1 MPAGSQAEETFDVV
15 IVGGAIMGAM
25 TAYFLT
31 RDPAFKGRVAV
42 IERDP
47 SFAQSSTT
55 LSAASIRQQFSFP
68 ENIRMSLF
76 GLDFLRNIKE
86 RFGPE
91 ADISLYEG
99 GYLILATDKG
109 LPILKANHEVQKAEG
124 ADIDLLDPAALA
136 VTFPWLNVEGLAAG
150 AYGRSGEGWFDAH
163 ALLACVRKAAK
174 EQGAH
179 LITGEV
185 VEIARAGDRITGVT
199 LADGRRIG
207 CGVLVN
213 AAGPRA
219 GRVAGLAGIPLPV
232 EGKKRCVYVLHCRTP
247 LPRLPLLVDPTG
259 FYIRPEGAYQICGAP
274 PPEDQD
280 PDAFGDFEVDWNLF
294 EETIWPALAYRIPA
308 MEEMKLVRAWAG
320 HYEMNLL
327 DHNAV
332 IGPHPE
338 VANFYFMNGFSGHGL
353 QQSPAAGRAIAEW
366 IVHGRSVS
374 LDLDVFG
381 YERVL
386 ANRPHAELNII

>member
-1 MPAGSQAEETFDVV
+1 MSAAVETEERYDVV

-31 RDPAFKGRVAV
+31 SDPAFTGTVAV
-42 IERDP
+42 IERDA

-55 LSAASIRQQFSFP
+55 LSAASLRQQFSIP

-76 GLDFLRNIKE
+76 GLEFLRSAKE

-91 ADISLYEG
+91 TDLAWHEG
-99 GYLILATDKG
+99 GYLILASDQG
-109 LPILKANHEVQKAEG
+109 LPVLAANHAVQKAEG
-124 ADIDLLDPAALA
+124 ADIELLDPAALKA
-136 VTFPWLNVEGLAAG
+136 SFPWLNVEGLAAG

-163 ALLACVRKAAK
+163 ALLGCVRKAARQ
-174 EQGAH
+174 QGAH
-179 LITGEV
+179 LIAGEV
-185 VEIARAGDRITGVT
+185 TQIARAGARVTGVT

-207 CGVLVN
+207 CGNLVN

-232 EGKKRCVYVLHCRTP
+232 EGRKRCIYVLHCRTE
-247 LPRLPLLVDPTG
+247 LPRLPLLVDPSG
-259 FYIRPEGAYQICGAP
+259 FWIRPEGAYQICGAP
-274 PPEDQD
+274 PPPEDCD
-280 PDAFGDFEVDWNLF
+280 PGEDFEVDWPLF
-294 EETIWPALAYRIPA
+294 EETTWPNLAHRIPA
-308 MEEMKLVRAWAG
+308 MEEVKLVRAWAG

-338 VANFYFMNGFSGHGL
+338 VGNFYFMNGFSGHGL
-353 QQSPAAGRAIAEW
+353 QQAPAAGRAIAEW
-366 IVHGRSVS
+366 IVHGRSLS
-374 LDLDVFG
+374 LDLSVFG
-381 YERVL
+381 YERI
-386 ANRPHAELNII
+386 AAGRPFSELNII